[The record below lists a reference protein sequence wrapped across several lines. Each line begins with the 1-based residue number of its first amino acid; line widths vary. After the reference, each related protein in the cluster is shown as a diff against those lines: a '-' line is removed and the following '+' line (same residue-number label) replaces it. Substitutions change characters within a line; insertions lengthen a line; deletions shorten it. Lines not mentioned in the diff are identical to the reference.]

1 MLTLSTPV
9 GQKPEVL
16 LVPIVLDRWRITVL
30 RATVFALLFILLVPA
45 APAGQTVMD
54 GPGEVRALLEARD
67 YRGAQLGATAWL
79 ERHPED
85 AEAWELL
92 GRAQKER
99 WLFTAAARSY
109 ERAQKLGRENAQLLR
124 EWIEAKAR
132 GTSKV
137 SLIFRVGRLKRAAER
152 VLELDPLDV
161 RTRAALVA
169 YYYMVPGFL
178 GGDKKEADRLIEEL
192 VELSPADGYYLHG
205 LRAREEEAPD
215 ETILRYWETALRHD
229 PDHTLALI
237 DLGTFWKDRDE
248 LERSLGYLE
257 RAAATAPDD
266 AQILTAYARGF
277 RKIGRFEE
285 SAVHFQR
292 ALDVNPYYAPARL
305 NLAEYHEEHG
315 EKQDAIR
322 EYTLLARHNPT
333 YQEKEVRRR
342 LRRLMR

>member
-9 GQKPEVL
+9 GQNQEVRLNPYIRCRWHIAALRATAFALLSCL
-16 LVPIVLDRWRITVL
+16 LVPV
-30 RATVFALLFILLVPA
+30 A
-45 APAGQTVMD
+45 AVAQTVAD

-67 YRGAQLGATAWL
+67 YRSAQLQAAAWL
-79 ERHPED
+79 ERHPDD
-85 AEAWELL
+85 AEVWELL

-99 WLFTAAARSY
+99 WLFKAAAGSY

-137 SLIFRVGRLKRAAER
+137 SLVFRVGRLKRTAER
-152 VLELDPLDV
+152 ALELDPLDV
-161 RTRAALVA
+161 RTRAALAA

-192 VELSPADGYYLHG
+192 VALSAADGYYLHG
-205 LRAREEEAPD
+205 LRAKEEEAPD
-215 ETILRYWETALRHD
+215 ETILRYWETALSHD
-229 PDHTLALI
+229 SEHTLTLL
-237 DLGTFWKDRDE
+237 DMGTFWKDRDE

-257 RAAATAPDD
+257 RAAASAPDD

-277 RKIGRFEE
+277 RRMDRFEE
-285 SAVHFQR
+285 SAIHFQR

-305 NLAEYHEEHG
+305 NLAEYHEKHG

-322 EYTLLARHNPT
+322 EYTNLARFNPT

>member
-1 MLTLSTPV
+1 MAF
-9 GQKPEVL
+9 
-16 LVPIVLDRWRITVL
+16 
-30 RATVFALLFILLVPA
+30 RAATFALLTTLLCSA
-45 APAGQTVMD
+45 AAAGQTATD
-54 GPGEVRALLEARD
+54 GPVEVRALLEAKD
-67 YRGAQLGATAWL
+67 YRGAQLEATAWL

-99 WLFTAAARSY
+99 WLFAAAARSY

-137 SLIFRVGRLKRAAER
+137 ALVFRVGKLKRTAER
-152 VLELDPLDV
+152 ALELDPLDV
-161 RTRAALVA
+161 RTRAALAA

-192 VELSPADGYYLHG
+192 VVLSAADGYYLHG
-205 LRAREEEAPD
+205 LRAKEEEAPD
-215 ETILRYWETALRHD
+215 ATILRYWETALGHD
-229 PDHTLALI
+229 PDHTLTLL
-237 DLGTFWKDRDE
+237 DLGTFWKERDE

-257 RAAATAPDD
+257 RAAASAPDD

-277 RKIGRFEE
+277 RRMDRFEE
-285 SAVHFQR
+285 SAIHFQE
-292 ALDVNPYYAPARL
+292 ALDVNPYYAPARM
-305 NLAEYHEEHG
+305 NLAEYHEKHG

-322 EYTLLARHNPT
+322 EYTMLARHNPS
-333 YQEKEVRRR
+333 YEEKEVRRR